1 MQAELSG
8 QYDVA
13 LKIYK
18 KLMAR
23 YDTRY
28 EQNVDSQDSA
38 RGMDEEDEEDEEEG
52 KAGEGSE

>member
-8 QYDVA
+8 EYDVA

-23 YDTRY
+23 YDTRF
-28 EQNVDSQDSA
+28 EKAADSQDSA
-38 RGMDEEDEEDEEEG
+38 RGMDADDADDEGDG
-52 KAGEGSE
+52 KDGEWG

>member
-38 RGMDEEDEEDEEEG
+38 RGMDEEDEEED